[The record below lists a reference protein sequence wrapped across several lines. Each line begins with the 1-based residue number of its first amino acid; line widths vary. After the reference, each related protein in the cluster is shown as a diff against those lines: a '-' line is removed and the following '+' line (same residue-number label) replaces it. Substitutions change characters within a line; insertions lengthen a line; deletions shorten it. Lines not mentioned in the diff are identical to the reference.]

1 VLGHLLEVVR
11 SGSPRERATAIAVL
25 VSTVSALLLVVGSFA
40 SVGAYYRGL
49 VGETFLLALL
59 AFAVCWMAFVL
70 LGDVV
75 LARLFEAR

>member
-1 VLGHLLEVVR
+1 VLGQLLEVVR

-25 VSTVSALLLVVGSFA
+25 VSTVSAVLLVVGSFA
-40 SVGAYYRGL
+40 VVAAYYRGV
-49 VGETFLLALL
+49 VGEAFMLAVV

-75 LARLFEAR
+75 LARLFEAA

>member
-1 VLGHLLEVVR
+1 MFGQLLEVVR

-25 VSTVSALLLVVGSFA
+25 VSTTAAVLLVVGSFA
-40 SVGAYYRGL
+40 TVAAYYRGV
-49 VGETFLLALL
+49 VGNVFVLAVV

-75 LARLFEAR
+75 LARLFEAS

>member
-1 VLGHLLEVVR
+1 VFGAILEVMR

-25 VSTVSALLLVVGSFA
+25 VSTGSALVLVVGSFA
-40 SVGAYYRGL
+40 SVAAYYRGV
-49 VGETFLLALL
+49 VGEPFMLAVL

-75 LARLFEAR
+75 LARLFEAS